1 MLRDMIDL
9 PDRATLRLERGPMSI
24 TSARRVNAT
33 TYVFAHGGD
42 IATLRL
48 RHPSQLVAA
57 TQHAGAALAGHVELP
72 LLQMFAYTA
81 ASGELPTQE
90 QCATCVA
97 VAKLAARLVPM
108 NAQAGAMSS
117 ADLRRVVAEAL
128 LPGRDTI
135 TLPQHP
141 WSFAQALCGYG
152 KA

>member
-1 MLRDMIDL
+1 MTNIPTELLQVAKRMV
-9 PDRATLRLERGPMSI
+9 AAAY
-24 TSARRVNAT
+24 SAYGLSWET
-33 TYVFAHGGD
+33 IYLDVFAHGGD